1 MADPTQSSTTSEAV
15 DNVINNNPGT
25 SNARNEAASASFI
38 TDGFDIEKFGTN
50 LVDGVT
56 TFGKNLVGGA
66 IEATGLAPGIQRLQG
81 LGVLPGGEKIASI
94 FGINSAG
101 AWQDM
106 RIKIKIPPTYLQ
118 GPAEWIRQSG
128 DGGVVFPYTPQI
140 VIQTRAN
147 YNALQPTHS
156 NYAFQAYQ
164 NSSLDAISIVG
175 TFTAQNEGDGRYMLG
190 AMHALRACTKMN
202 FGASSYQGAP
212 PPVLRLSGYGEYMFN
227 DLPIVIS
234 SFFYTLNEDVD
245 YLTIK
250 DPSGGTTSVPTRA
263 EFTIECLPAFS
274 RRDQASFSIDTFVT
288 GELRSKGFI

>member
-1 MADPTQSSTTSEAV
+1 MADIKPSTSEAV
-15 DNVINNNPGT
+15 NNVISNDAGT
-25 SNARNEAASASFI
+25 SNSANANAEGEFI
-38 TDGFDIEKFGTN
+38 TSGFSAEKFGTN
-50 LVDGVT
+50 FVDGVT
-56 TFGKNLVGGA
+56 SFGSNLVGGA

-81 LGVLPGGEKIASI
+81 LGVLPGGEKLASAL
-94 FGINSAG
+94 GISSAG

-118 GPAEWIRQSG
+118 GPAEWIRQAG

-140 VIQTRAN
+140 VVQTRAN
-147 YNALQPTHS
+147 YNSLQPTHS

-164 NSSLDAISIVG
+164 NSSLDSISIVG

-202 FGASSYQGAP
+202 FGASSYAGAP

-250 DPSGGTTSVPTRA
+250 DPTGATSSVPSRA
-263 EFTIECLPAFS
+263 EFTVECLPAFS

-288 GELRSKGFI
+288 GQLRSKGFI

>member
-1 MADPTQSSTTSEAV
+1 MADNGGPSTSEAV
-15 DNVINNNPGT
+15 NNVIDNSMGT
-25 SNARNEAASASFI
+25 SNSANAEAAGSFI
-38 TDGFDIEKFGTN
+38 TNGFDAEKFGTN
-50 LVDGVT
+50 FVDGAKS
-56 TFGKNLVGGA
+56 FGSNLVGGA

-81 LGVLPGGEKIASI
+81 LGVLPGGEKLASAL
-94 FGINSAG
+94 GISSAG

-106 RIKIKIPPTYLQ
+106 RIKIKIPQMYLQ
-118 GPAEWIRQSG
+118 GPAADENLRK

-140 VIQTRAN
+140 VVQTRAN
-147 YNALQPTHS
+147 YNSMQPTHS

-164 NSSLDAISIVG
+164 NSSLDSISIVG
-175 TFTAQNEGDGRYMLG
+175 TFTAQNEGDARYVLG

-202 FGASSYQGAP
+202 FGSSSYAGAP

-245 YLTIK
+245 YLTVK
-250 DPSGGTTSVPTRA
+250 DASGGTSSVPTRA
-263 EFTIECLPAFS
+263 EFTVECLPAFS